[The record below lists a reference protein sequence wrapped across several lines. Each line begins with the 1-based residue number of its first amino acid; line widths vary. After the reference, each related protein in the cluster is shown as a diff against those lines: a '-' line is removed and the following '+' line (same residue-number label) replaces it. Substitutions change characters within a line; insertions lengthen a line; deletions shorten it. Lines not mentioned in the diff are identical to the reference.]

1 MNRGYFSAPP
11 VCVGERQ
18 KSGEKIRGF
27 DELMLPIADAENPTA
42 PLATPLL
49 QQSGP
54 SKFSLRLRIFSIIGS
69 AALLGCI
76 AWSARVPAAN
86 HQSIDLLHAEARNN
100 LARQVGWEAPQSK
113 KRCDVIKKVQQQ
125 RDAGKTRAE
134 LKDQYKTVSQDVN
147 TFYRGTAY
155 LFWEDF
161 VRGGW
166 GVYNLS
172 RIGISA
178 TLADGSPIERT
189 STWTWVTGDQHLSNF
204 GAWQNRHGDVVHGVN
219 DFDEASIFDFRI
231 DVWRIAVSI
240 YNHAISN
247 HLGAAQAEAAVLTF
261 TGASACV
268 SNAARIELGSPSL

>member
-1 MNRGYFSAPP
+1 M
-11 VCVGERQ
+11 
-18 KSGEKIRGF
+18 
-27 DELMLPIADAENPTA
+27 
-42 PLATPLL
+42 
-49 QQSGP
+49 
-54 SKFSLRLRIFSIIGS
+54 
-69 AALLGCI
+69 
-76 AWSARVPAAN
+76 
-86 HQSIDLLHAEARNN
+86 
-100 LARQVGWEAPQSK
+100 
-113 KRCDVIKKVQQQ
+113 
-125 RDAGKTRAE
+125 
-134 LKDQYKTVSQDVN
+134 
-147 TFYRGTAY
+147 
-155 LFWEDF
+155 
-161 VRGGW
+161 
-166 GVYNLS
+166 YNLS